1 MDAWGSGLFSIIV
14 SVFSLIFYGIDAVFS
29 VVRAIRKDNTTLNII
44 IVALFVVCLILGV
57 WVISSYLRNYKTIVW
72 FISYFSLFIIE
83 LISIIRC
90 FVRKNQ
96 KTETS
101 SIIWCHLKRSPTTKK
116 QGSIRS
122 LVFLLVARIRPSSAT
137 LRVAELGSH
146 SPPFSVG
153 AGAHDSLSLTRDFCG
168 SSKAPT
174 PTVRRR
180 ANPRRRRIP

>member
-1 MDAWGSGLFSIIV
+1 MIMKGVGDMKNVLTKIPAVIGMILTLICIFCLLKAYAYSYFPGFFDDGSNIYDPEMTAWGAGLFSIIV

-101 SIIWCHLKRSPTTKK
+101 SII
-116 QGSIRS
+116 
-122 LVFLLVARIRPSSAT
+122 
-137 LRVAELGSH
+137 
-146 SPPFSVG
+146 
-153 AGAHDSLSLTRDFCG
+153 
-168 SSKAPT
+168 
-174 PTVRRR
+174 
-180 ANPRRRRIP
+180 

>member
-1 MDAWGSGLFSIIV
+1 MIMKGVGDMKKALTKIPAIIGMILTLICIFYLLKAYAYSYFPDFFDDGSNIYDPEMTAWGAGLFSIIV

-29 VVRAIRKDNTTLNII
+29 VIKVIKKDNLTLNII
-44 IVALFVVCLILGV
+44 IAVLFVVCLILGV

-101 SIIWCHLKRSPTTKK
+101 SII
-116 QGSIRS
+116 
-122 LVFLLVARIRPSSAT
+122 
-137 LRVAELGSH
+137 
-146 SPPFSVG
+146 
-153 AGAHDSLSLTRDFCG
+153 
-168 SSKAPT
+168 
-174 PTVRRR
+174 
-180 ANPRRRRIP
+180 

>member
-1 MDAWGSGLFSIIV
+1 MKKALTKIPAIIGMILTLICIFYLLKAYACSYFPNLFDDGSNIYDPEMTAWGTGLFSIIV
-14 SVFSLIFYGIDAVFS
+14 SVFSLIFYGMDAVFS
-29 VVRAIRKDNTTLNII
+29 VIKVIKKDNLTLNII

-101 SIIWCHLKRSPTTKK
+101 SII
-116 QGSIRS
+116 
-122 LVFLLVARIRPSSAT
+122 
-137 LRVAELGSH
+137 
-146 SPPFSVG
+146 
-153 AGAHDSLSLTRDFCG
+153 
-168 SSKAPT
+168 
-174 PTVRRR
+174 
-180 ANPRRRRIP
+180 

>member
-1 MDAWGSGLFSIIV
+1 MIMKGVGDMKKVLTKIPAVIGMILTLICIFYLLKAYAYSYFPDFFDDGSNIYDPEMTAWGAGLFSIIV

-101 SIIWCHLKRSPTTKK
+101 SII
-116 QGSIRS
+116 
-122 LVFLLVARIRPSSAT
+122 
-137 LRVAELGSH
+137 
-146 SPPFSVG
+146 
-153 AGAHDSLSLTRDFCG
+153 
-168 SSKAPT
+168 
-174 PTVRRR
+174 
-180 ANPRRRRIP
+180 

>member
-1 MDAWGSGLFSIIV
+1 MIMKGVGDMKKVLTKIPAAIGMILTLICIFYLLKAYAYSYFPDLFDDGSNIYDPEMTAWGAGLFSIIV

-29 VVRAIRKDNTTLNII
+29 VVRAIRKDNTILNII
-44 IVALFVVCLILGV
+44 IVTLFVVCLILGV

-101 SIIWCHLKRSPTTKK
+101 SII
-116 QGSIRS
+116 
-122 LVFLLVARIRPSSAT
+122 
-137 LRVAELGSH
+137 
-146 SPPFSVG
+146 
-153 AGAHDSLSLTRDFCG
+153 
-168 SSKAPT
+168 
-174 PTVRRR
+174 
-180 ANPRRRRIP
+180 

>member
-1 MDAWGSGLFSIIV
+1 MIMKGVGDMKNVLTKIPAVIGMILTLICIFYLLKAYAYSYFHDFFDDGSNIYDPEMTAWGAGLFSIIV

-101 SIIWCHLKRSPTTKK
+101 SII
-116 QGSIRS
+116 
-122 LVFLLVARIRPSSAT
+122 
-137 LRVAELGSH
+137 
-146 SPPFSVG
+146 
-153 AGAHDSLSLTRDFCG
+153 
-168 SSKAPT
+168 
-174 PTVRRR
+174 
-180 ANPRRRRIP
+180 

>member
-1 MDAWGSGLFSIIV
+1 MTDQIFTILKWLLGGSGLFSIIV

-101 SIIWCHLKRSPTTKK
+101 SIIWCHLKRSPTTNAK
-116 QGSIRS
+116 GRNSVLFCVWLGHSCFAHRS
-122 LVFLLVARIRPSSAT
+122 ARSRSFAAPP
-137 LRVAELGSH
+137 RCH
-146 SPPFSVG
+146 SW
-153 AGAHDSLSLTRDFCG
+153 A
-168 SSKAPT
+168 
-174 PTVRRR
+174 
-180 ANPRRRRIP
+180 

>member
-1 MDAWGSGLFSIIV
+1 MIMKGVGDMKNVLTKIPAVIGMILTLICIFYLLKAYAYSYFPAFFDDGSNIYDPEMTAWGAGLFSIIV

-83 LISIIRC
+83 LISTIRC

-101 SIIWCHLKRSPTTKK
+101 SII
-116 QGSIRS
+116 
-122 LVFLLVARIRPSSAT
+122 
-137 LRVAELGSH
+137 
-146 SPPFSVG
+146 
-153 AGAHDSLSLTRDFCG
+153 
-168 SSKAPT
+168 
-174 PTVRRR
+174 
-180 ANPRRRRIP
+180 

>member
-1 MDAWGSGLFSIIV
+1 MTAWGAGLFSIIV

-29 VVRAIRKDNTTLNII
+29 VIKVIKKDNLTLNII
-44 IVALFVVCLILGV
+44 IAVLFVVCLILGV

-101 SIIWCHLKRSPTTKK
+101 SII
-116 QGSIRS
+116 
-122 LVFLLVARIRPSSAT
+122 
-137 LRVAELGSH
+137 
-146 SPPFSVG
+146 
-153 AGAHDSLSLTRDFCG
+153 
-168 SSKAPT
+168 
-174 PTVRRR
+174 
-180 ANPRRRRIP
+180 

>member
-1 MDAWGSGLFSIIV
+1 MIMKGVGDMKKVLTKIPAVIGMILTLICIFYLLKAYAYSYFPDFFDEGSNIYDPEMTAWGAGLFSIIV

-29 VVRAIRKDNTTLNII
+29 VIKVIKKDNLTLNII
-44 IVALFVVCLILGV
+44 IAVLFVVCLILGV

-101 SIIWCHLKRSPTTKK
+101 SII
-116 QGSIRS
+116 
-122 LVFLLVARIRPSSAT
+122 
-137 LRVAELGSH
+137 
-146 SPPFSVG
+146 
-153 AGAHDSLSLTRDFCG
+153 
-168 SSKAPT
+168 
-174 PTVRRR
+174 
-180 ANPRRRRIP
+180 

>member
-1 MDAWGSGLFSIIV
+1 MIMKGVGDMKKVLTKIPAIIGMILTLICIFYLLKAYAYSYFPDFFDDGSNIYDPEMTAWGAGLFSIIV

-29 VVRAIRKDNTTLNII
+29 VVRAIRKDNTILNII
-44 IVALFVVCLILGV
+44 IVTLFVVCLILGV

-101 SIIWCHLKRSPTTKK
+101 SII
-116 QGSIRS
+116 
-122 LVFLLVARIRPSSAT
+122 
-137 LRVAELGSH
+137 
-146 SPPFSVG
+146 
-153 AGAHDSLSLTRDFCG
+153 
-168 SSKAPT
+168 
-174 PTVRRR
+174 
-180 ANPRRRRIP
+180 

>member
-1 MDAWGSGLFSIIV
+1 MIMKGVGDMKNVLTKIPAVIGMILTLICIFYLLEAYAYSYFPDFFDDGSNIYDPEMDAWGSGLFSIIV

-101 SIIWCHLKRSPTTKK
+101 SII
-116 QGSIRS
+116 
-122 LVFLLVARIRPSSAT
+122 
-137 LRVAELGSH
+137 
-146 SPPFSVG
+146 
-153 AGAHDSLSLTRDFCG
+153 
-168 SSKAPT
+168 
-174 PTVRRR
+174 
-180 ANPRRRRIP
+180 

>member
-1 MDAWGSGLFSIIV
+1 MIMKGVDDMKNVLTKIPAVIGMILTLICIFYLLKAYAYSYFPDYFDDGSNIYDPEMTAWGAGLFSIIV

-44 IVALFVVCLILGV
+44 IVALFVVCLILDV

-101 SIIWCHLKRSPTTKK
+101 SII
-116 QGSIRS
+116 
-122 LVFLLVARIRPSSAT
+122 
-137 LRVAELGSH
+137 
-146 SPPFSVG
+146 
-153 AGAHDSLSLTRDFCG
+153 
-168 SSKAPT
+168 
-174 PTVRRR
+174 
-180 ANPRRRRIP
+180 

>member
-1 MDAWGSGLFSIIV
+1 MKGVGDMKNVLTKISAVIGMILTLICIFYLLKAYAYSYFPDFFDDGSNIYDPELTVWGSIIFSIIV

-29 VVRAIRKDNTTLNII
+29 VVRATRKDNTTLNII

-57 WVISSYLRNYKTIVW
+57 WEISSYLRKYKTIVW

-101 SIIWCHLKRSPTTKK
+101 SII
-116 QGSIRS
+116 
-122 LVFLLVARIRPSSAT
+122 
-137 LRVAELGSH
+137 
-146 SPPFSVG
+146 
-153 AGAHDSLSLTRDFCG
+153 
-168 SSKAPT
+168 
-174 PTVRRR
+174 
-180 ANPRRRRIP
+180 

>member
-1 MDAWGSGLFSIIV
+1 MKGVDDMKNVLTKIPAVIGMILTLICIFYLLKAYAYSYFPDYFDDGSNIYDPEMTAWGAGLFSIIV

-44 IVALFVVCLILGV
+44 IVALFVVCLILDV

-101 SIIWCHLKRSPTTKK
+101 SII
-116 QGSIRS
+116 
-122 LVFLLVARIRPSSAT
+122 
-137 LRVAELGSH
+137 
-146 SPPFSVG
+146 
-153 AGAHDSLSLTRDFCG
+153 
-168 SSKAPT
+168 
-174 PTVRRR
+174 
-180 ANPRRRRIP
+180 

>member
-1 MDAWGSGLFSIIV
+1 MKKVLTKFPAIIGMILTLICIFYLLKAYAYSYFPDLFDDGSNIYDPEMTVWGSILFSIIV

-101 SIIWCHLKRSPTTKK
+101 SII
-116 QGSIRS
+116 
-122 LVFLLVARIRPSSAT
+122 
-137 LRVAELGSH
+137 
-146 SPPFSVG
+146 
-153 AGAHDSLSLTRDFCG
+153 
-168 SSKAPT
+168 
-174 PTVRRR
+174 
-180 ANPRRRRIP
+180 

>member
-1 MDAWGSGLFSIIV
+1 MIMKGVGDMKNVLTKIPAVIGMILTLICIFYLLEAYAYSYFPDFFDDGSNIYDPEMTAWGAGLFSIIV
-14 SVFSLIFYGIDAVFS
+14 SVFSLIFYGIDAVSS

-101 SIIWCHLKRSPTTKK
+101 SII
-116 QGSIRS
+116 
-122 LVFLLVARIRPSSAT
+122 
-137 LRVAELGSH
+137 
-146 SPPFSVG
+146 
-153 AGAHDSLSLTRDFCG
+153 
-168 SSKAPT
+168 
-174 PTVRRR
+174 
-180 ANPRRRRIP
+180 

>member
-1 MDAWGSGLFSIIV
+1 MKKALTKIPAIIGMILTLICIFYLLKAYAYSYFPDLFDDGSNIYDPEMTAWGAGLFSTIV

-44 IVALFVVCLILGV
+44 IVTLFVVCLILGV

-101 SIIWCHLKRSPTTKK
+101 SII
-116 QGSIRS
+116 
-122 LVFLLVARIRPSSAT
+122 
-137 LRVAELGSH
+137 
-146 SPPFSVG
+146 
-153 AGAHDSLSLTRDFCG
+153 
-168 SSKAPT
+168 
-174 PTVRRR
+174 
-180 ANPRRRRIP
+180 

>member
-1 MDAWGSGLFSIIV
+1 MKGVGDMKKALTKIPAIIGMILTLICIFYLLKAYAYSYFPDFFDDGSNIYDPEMTAWGAGLFSIIV

-29 VVRAIRKDNTTLNII
+29 VIKVIKKDNLTLNII
-44 IVALFVVCLILGV
+44 IAVLFVVCLILGV

-101 SIIWCHLKRSPTTKK
+101 SII
-116 QGSIRS
+116 
-122 LVFLLVARIRPSSAT
+122 
-137 LRVAELGSH
+137 
-146 SPPFSVG
+146 
-153 AGAHDSLSLTRDFCG
+153 
-168 SSKAPT
+168 
-174 PTVRRR
+174 
-180 ANPRRRRIP
+180 

>member
-1 MDAWGSGLFSIIV
+1 MKGVDDMKNVLTKIPAVIGMILTLICIFYLLKAYAYSYFPDFFDDGSNIYDPEMTAWGAGLFSIIV

-57 WVISSYLRNYKTIVW
+57 WAISSYLRNYKTIVW
-72 FISYFSLFIIE
+72 FIFYFSLFIIE

-101 SIIWCHLKRSPTTKK
+101 SII
-116 QGSIRS
+116 
-122 LVFLLVARIRPSSAT
+122 
-137 LRVAELGSH
+137 
-146 SPPFSVG
+146 
-153 AGAHDSLSLTRDFCG
+153 
-168 SSKAPT
+168 
-174 PTVRRR
+174 
-180 ANPRRRRIP
+180 

>member
-1 MDAWGSGLFSIIV
+1 MIMKGVSDMKKVLTKIPAVIGMILTLICIFYLLKAYAYSYFPDFFDDGSNIYDPEMTAWGAGLFSIIV

-72 FISYFSLFIIE
+72 FISYFSLLIIE
-83 LISIIRC
+83 LISIIWC

-101 SIIWCHLKRSPTTKK
+101 SII
-116 QGSIRS
+116 
-122 LVFLLVARIRPSSAT
+122 
-137 LRVAELGSH
+137 
-146 SPPFSVG
+146 
-153 AGAHDSLSLTRDFCG
+153 
-168 SSKAPT
+168 
-174 PTVRRR
+174 
-180 ANPRRRRIP
+180 